1 MTFFFISAIEYK
13 LSEYYKFIF
22 VREPLVRLLSAYK
35 DKFLLNNWAFRIRR
49 LHHISEVWK

>member
-35 DKFLLNNWAFRIRR
+35 DKFLLNIWAFRIRR